1 VTGRGLSAAS
11 VVAAAAMLIVA
22 CGGNDAAPS
31 SAGPSAVPTASPPS
45 GATPSGAPPSAS
57 TAPSGS
63 NALGRYQ
70 PVWPFTGADEAADW
84 QRRYRSGGHQPWRLS
99 ADATALAFVRY
110 LGFDEIDR
118 VTRRTVAG
126 GDARI
131 GVGRSTG
138 EGRGRAA
145 AVVHLIRLGSGSDA
159 PWEVVGT
166 DDTDLTLTAPA
177 YGAAVSSPVTV
188 GGRITGVDE
197 SIRLEARQR
206 SSGDPIGRSCCV
218 PAGGQGSP
226 WSARLTFHGATDP
239 VVTIVVSTGG
249 HVADVER
256 FAVTAV
262 RVSQ

>member
-11 VVAAAAMLIVA
+11 IVAATAMLMVA
-22 CGGNDAAPS
+22 CGSKDAAAPS
-31 SAGPSAVPTASPPS
+31 GAEPSAAPAVSPPS
-45 GATPSGAPPSAS
+45 GAPQSAS
-57 TAPSGS
+57 PSPSGS
-63 NALGRYQ
+63 DALGRYQ
-70 PVWPFTGADEAADW
+70 PVWPFAGAGEAADW
-84 QRRYRSGGHQPWRLS
+84 QRRYRSGGHQPWRLN

-110 LGFDEIDR
+110 LGFEEIDR
-118 VTRRTVAG
+118 VTRRTVSG

-131 GVGRSTG
+131 GVGRSSG
-138 EGRGRAA
+138 EGSGAPAA
-145 AVVHLIRLGSGSDA
+145 IVHLVRFGSGSDA

-177 YGAAVSSPVTV
+177 YGAAVSSPVKV
-188 GGRITGVDE
+188 GGRISGVDE

-226 WSARLTFHGATDP
+226 WSAKLTFHGATDP
-239 VVTIVVSTGG
+239 VVTIVASTGG

-262 RVSQ
+262 RVSR